1 MNLSFSK
8 LIRYKNKNV
17 KIKYINDCV
26 VIENKT
32 SKPALLFFN
41 KLFKNENKAIQTY
54 FEGKIVDGEAAVLM
68 ILNRKREIM
77 AETTLNSKMI
87 YSGLIKYFIVVL
99 KVFPNTTVEI
109 KNVSLNYIDYREDSI
124 VSEFNN
130 DILVVTPSYPSEEHK
145 YLSGFVHSRVVEYK
159 KNGINVD
166 VAVVYDYKNISS
178 YEFEGIKAVRMSY
191 IHLRTLLQRKKYK
204 KILVHFFDKH
214 YFNVF
219 QGVDLSST
227 QMFIWIHGPE
237 TLHWD
242 YPYYMTKYF
251 EPYREIPDSLKQ
263 EFIEKDKM
271 LKLVNEKN
279 NVKWIFVS
287 NWIKNRSEELLG
299 FKFNNYEVIPNIIDV
314 DLFKYRKKDSKTR
327 KKIFILRRF
336 DDMNKY
342 AVDVSVRTI
351 LELSKRKIFDELEFN
366 IYGNGDAF
374 DKLFNPI
381 MKFDNVHFFKSFY
394 THEKIAELHKENGIA
409 LFPTRYDAQGVSMC
423 ESGSSGLLVVS
434 SNNDAI
440 KEFIPSKDGNIIDTE
455 DYIKYADFI
464 ENIVNNPKLFDKI
477 CKDTRAMIENKCS
490 YENTVQK
497 EISFLKRDYKLG
509 LNIEKTQL
517 VKNPVLTVVIPAYN
531 VSQYIENTLV
541 SLIKDNK
548 NSKYVEILVVNDGSK
563 DDTSL
568 VVNDFINKYC
578 DNDKPTIR
586 LIDKENGGHG
596 STINRGI
603 EEAKGKYLRI
613 IDGDDWVNTKDF
625 EKLIQELLECDS
637 DIVVT
642 NYSEDYLAG
651 NRSDLMHR
659 LNYEIM
665 VPGYK
670 YNFDDL
676 CIENY
681 GFKHWGPILA
691 TANILTEKLREA
703 NFKLSEKTFYVDM
716 EFNSFYLPVINSI
729 TYYNLD
735 VYRYFIGRDS
745 QSISVQSFVRN
756 ISHHEKVIKNILQF
770 LYSADLSSYKR
781 RYIYNNIVYP
791 MIQSHY
797 DLLLDTIRKSKKFK
811 SFDNMLYKILSK
823 DDYKKVCKNNR
834 IRILR
839 KTNGVFINLFFYLVC
854 IKKFLKR

>member
-204 KILVHFFDKH
+204 KILVHFFCKD

-251 EPYREIPDSLKQ
+251 EPYSEIPDSLKQ

-336 DDMNKY
+336 DDINKY

-374 DKLFNPI
+374 DKLFKPI
-381 MKFDNVHFFKSFY
+381 MNFDNVHFFKSFY

-517 VKNPVLTVVIPAYN
+517 VKNPVLTVGIHGYN
-531 VSQYIENTLV
+531 V
-541 SLIKDNK
+541 
-548 NSKYVEILVVNDGSK
+548 
-563 DDTSL
+563 
-568 VVNDFINKYC
+568 
-578 DNDKPTIR
+578 
-586 LIDKENGGHG
+586 
-596 STINRGI
+596 
-603 EEAKGKYLRI
+603 
-613 IDGDDWVNTKDF
+613 
-625 EKLIQELLECDS
+625 
-637 DIVVT
+637 
-642 NYSEDYLAG
+642 
-651 NRSDLMHR
+651 
-659 LNYEIM
+659 
-665 VPGYK
+665 
-670 YNFDDL
+670 
-676 CIENY
+676 
-681 GFKHWGPILA
+681 
-691 TANILTEKLREA
+691 
-703 NFKLSEKTFYVDM
+703 
-716 EFNSFYLPVINSI
+716 
-729 TYYNLD
+729 
-735 VYRYFIGRDS
+735 
-745 QSISVQSFVRN
+745 
-756 ISHHEKVIKNILQF
+756 
-770 LYSADLSSYKR
+770 
-781 RYIYNNIVYP
+781 
-791 MIQSHY
+791 
-797 DLLLDTIRKSKKFK
+797 
-811 SFDNMLYKILSK
+811 
-823 DDYKKVCKNNR
+823 
-834 IRILR
+834 
-839 KTNGVFINLFFYLVC
+839 
-854 IKKFLKR
+854 